1 MSNLNRNQLALGISI
16 FALSVAMV
24 VWVELFTFSKVV
36 HLPQWA
42 DALPWPILAPSFLV
56 LLCLIP
62 AAFGT
67 HTFANAC
74 KAIIF
79 SLLVCPLVAVVAY
92 ALNPLYQTRFLP
104 ANALFNYFW
113 VIGFHCLVPAMLLLA
128 VRAIV
133 YFTRK
138 RFNQDN

>member
-1 MSNLNRNQLALGISI
+1 MSNPNRNQLALGISI
-16 FALSVAMV
+16 VALSVAMV

-42 DALPWPILAPSFLV
+42 DALPWPIFAPSFLV
-56 LLCLIP
+56 LFCLIP

-67 HTFANAC
+67 DTFKSAY

-79 SLLVCPLVAVVAY
+79 SLLVCPLAAVVAY
-92 ALNPLYQTRFLP
+92 ALNPLNQTRFLP

-113 VIGFHCLVPAMLLLA
+113 VIGFHCLIPALLVL
-128 VRAIV
+128 VTRAIFDFI
-133 YFTRK
+133 YRTFHS
-138 RFNQDN
+138 

>member
-1 MSNLNRNQLALGISI
+1 MSTLNRNQLALGISI
-16 FALSVAMV
+16 VALTVVMI
-24 VWVELFTFSKVV
+24 VWVDLFTFSKAV

-42 DALPWPILAPSFLV
+42 DALPWPIFAPSFLV
-56 LLCLIP
+56 FFSLIP

-67 HTFANAC
+67 DTFANAY

-79 SLLVCPLVAVVAY
+79 SLLVCPLAAVVAY

-113 VIGFHCLVPAMLLLA
+113 VIGFHCLVPAMVLLA

-133 YFTRK
+133 YFTRQ
-138 RFNQDN
+138 RFN